1 MKSPRSERPALLLIT
16 LGLPE
21 IPMSH
26 AVDVDKEDEPRKT
39 LKPKP
44 SKFDEFGNRIQ

>member
-21 IPMSH
+21 ILMGQ
-26 AVDVDKEDEPRKT
+26 AVYVDKEGEPRKT

-44 SKFDEFGNRIQ
+44 SKVDDFGNRIQ